1 MDTIQGMD
9 AGDLLFSAPLSS
21 ALDSSK
27 FWSGIKM
34 ESPFHGDSTTMINNN
49 ANSNNGSCVAS
60 YIQAMEGQAKFPANQ
75 PLKYSP
81 ADALGLMDMDQAK
94 CGFSTVTSTQRNQ
107 FVRPLDDA
115 IETFGLDA
123 DMELINRMPF
133 GSWNQARLSGELPAQ
148 SKPGM
153 CRYPSEISDDSSL
166 DGGLPASSTVSSTSD
181 GLASREDLDDDV
193 YVEGGSTNAEL
204 PSLSNITLNSPRLLQ
219 QRSKIG
225 MASPGSEGS
234 AQSADQAGSDS
245 RDCSLREM
253 ENQLVDRTVMEAN
266 AAADLTSLQNTA
278 LENPDI
284 AVLVPQDVKENER
297 PPPTSGMDL
306 KWKHEAPVLDVSENW
321 NSKKLKSSP
330 PSSPTASP
338 GLAVPFLAPPLAA
351 SLNGMNVNPSSA
363 PFLMSSNVRSIYQMQ
378 QPVLAGLGAP
388 ADLTKVAGPSA
399 KGGLMANMAPHH
411 LLFGP
416 NFPAIA
422 NLDPAAIEN
431 SRPKRRNVKIS
442 KDPQSVAARHRRERI
457 SDRIRVLQRLVPGG
471 TKMDTASMLDEA
483 ISYVKYL
490 KLQVQTLES
499 CGNAGFDPRMPYPAY
514 YMPVRSAQGDC
525 STMSQISPGGGSAD
539 LGIYGAGLGQS
550 TMKFPQFCH

>member
-21 ALDSSK
+21 ALDSS
-27 FWSGIKM
+27 
-34 ESPFHGDSTTMINNN
+34 N
-49 ANSNNGSCVAS
+49 

-75 PLKYSP
+75 PLK
-81 ADALGLMDMDQAK
+81 
-94 CGFSTVTSTQRNQ
+94 
-107 FVRPLDDA
+107 
-115 IETFGLDA
+115 
-123 DMELINRMPF
+123 MPF

-181 GLASREDLDDDV
+181 GLASREDLDDD
-193 YVEGGSTNAEL
+193 
-204 PSLSNITLNSPRLLQ
+204 
-219 QRSKIG
+219 RSKIG

-253 ENQLVDRTVMEAN
+253 ENQLVDRT
-266 AAADLTSLQNTA
+266 
-278 LENPDI
+278 
-284 AVLVPQDVKENER
+284 DVKENER

-539 LGIYGAGLGQS
+539 LGSLSLALSSRDGEIQS
-550 TMKFPQFCH
+550 AEQSEQVWLLLMMMMEETRMVTVVPL